1 MRLNKYIAQA
11 GICSRRTADELTKDG
26 KVVINGAVMKQ
37 PGYDVKD
44 GDIVSVN
51 GKIITSSEKIC
62 CYAMNKPV
70 GYVCTA
76 KDEKKRPT
84 VLSLLADVEARV
96 YPVGRL
102 DYDTSGLLI
111 LTNDGEL
118 ANLITS
124 PDSHVKKTYLARIV
138 GKLSLDEIW
147 TLRNGIE
154 IERPGRTKDGRTH
167 SRKYK
172 TRPAEVRII
181 TEKGDESL
189 VEISICEGKNR
200 QIRRMFEASGHKVI
214 ALERTAIGE
223 IKLGRTKPGTYRRLT
238 EAEIKTLKNQ

>member
-26 KVVINGAVMKQ
+26 KVKINGSVMTQ
-37 PGYDVKD
+37 PGYDVKP

-51 GKIITSSEKIC
+51 GRVITTAEKIC
-62 CYAMNKPV
+62 CYALNKPT

-76 KDEKKRPT
+76 KDEKNRPT
-84 VLSLLADVEARV
+84 VLSLLADVETRV

-102 DYDTSGLLI
+102 DYDTSGLLL

-124 PDSHVKKTYLARIV
+124 PDSHIKKTYLARIV

-147 TLRNGIE
+147 TLRNGID
-154 IERPGRTKDGRTH
+154 IELPVRTKDGRTH
-167 SRKYK
+167 TRKYRTK
-172 TRPAEVRII
+172 PAEVRII
-181 TEKGDESL
+181 TEKGNESI
-189 VEISICEGKNR
+189 VEISISEGKNR
-200 QIRRMFEASGHKVI
+200 QVRRMFEASGHKVI
-214 ALERTAIGE
+214 ALERTAIGDV
-223 IKLGRTKPGTYRRLT
+223 KLGRTKPGTYRRLT
-238 EAEIKTLKNQ
+238 EAEIRALKG